1 MFAFTPI
8 TKGCLGLL
16 ICRPIYPQGHPKA
29 DTFYLGI
36 DMSVQCFHG
45 EHVTTAVLA
54 ALVLLVVVI
63 VIPGLVL
70 MKVRKGREHYYS
82 AKGILSPSPLNPMY
96 CMVKPQHYYWIFCE
110 MILKLVVNFVALLGH
125 FFKFQ
130 WQMMLQQIL
139 ICAALISFR
148 AKPVSPR
155 PADAYNYHRSKLPY
169 RSKFVS
175 AHDSDPHDGFRWMQ
189 YTLQRDND
197 LFLTLMLVLV
207 LLLGIVKLGGENT
220 DNIDN
225 LNYTGTVL
233 VVVIFAATLT
243 YLAHNILARKTDAAM
258 VYDIAD
264 ANKSSAGD
272 RSFEAED
279 TVTVAKPPPPPLA
292 ADKLY
297 QQLSAEDWGP
307 CVATLLI
314 WFGRRQPES
323 AVVDLLAPMR
333 KLLRDRGLHR
343 TKDPI
348 SRGDLDKILEG
359 MCRHEWQEKRTEQGR
374 HYYVHPVNKPQWRR
388 PSAYAWM
395 DSLHSE
401 GRLARPRR
409 MRKQDVVATMFDPA
423 PEPEPE
429 PQRPRWEDLP
439 DAHEQPMAWKRLKG
453 DTGRDYY
460 FNTITRKSQWAMPEM
475 LLKQHEEMESEWEED
490 DNPNTAA
497 V

>member
-1 MFAFTPI
+1 
-8 TKGCLGLL
+8 
-16 ICRPIYPQGHPKA
+16 
-29 DTFYLGI
+29 
-36 DMSVQCFHG
+36 
-45 EHVTTAVLA
+45 
-54 ALVLLVVVI
+54 
-63 VIPGLVL
+63 
-70 MKVRKGREHYYS
+70 
-82 AKGILSPSPLNPMY
+82 
-96 CMVKPQHYYWIFCE
+96 
-110 MILKLVVNFVALLGH
+110 
-125 FFKFQ
+125 
-130 WQMMLQQIL
+130 
-139 ICAALISFR
+139 
-148 AKPVSPR
+148 
-155 PADAYNYHRSKLPY
+155 
-169 RSKFVS
+169 
-175 AHDSDPHDGFRWMQ
+175 
-189 YTLQRDND
+189 
-197 LFLTLMLVLV
+197 MLVLV
-207 LLLGIVKLGGENT
+207 LLLGIIKLSELNT
-220 DNIDN
+220 S
-225 LNYTGTVL
+225 GTVA
-233 VVVIFAATLT
+233 V
-243 YLAHNILARKTDAAM
+243 
-258 VYDIAD
+258 
-264 ANKSSAGD
+264 
-272 RSFEAED
+272 
-279 TVTVAKPPPPPLA
+279 TVTFGAALAYLVFNVLERKKDMAKAIEKANIQVHSSKPAKPPPPPLA

-297 QQLSAEDWGP
+297 QQISAEDWGP

-333 KLLRDRGLHR
+333 QLLRDRGLHR

-359 MCRHEWQEKRTEQGR
+359 MCRHEWQKKRTEQGR
-374 HYYVHPVNKPQWRR
+374 YYYVHPLNKPQWKR

-490 DNPNTAA
+490 ENPNTAE